1 MNHQDFPTI
10 LTGPQAEKV
19 GFTSLASEMCFSPVK
34 NATSDGVALQA
45 KGTHP
50 GVAATGEADQSGAM
64 QRLLRSIGCNV
75 KEGSKVKY
83 SGIEVVSGP
92 DIVLKPCFA
101 VNSTEC
107 MQKFTNPSA
116 VSISGRSSLVLKGE
130 GLTIESLDLDGALVV
145 ECEPGATGVIRK
157 LTVWNKGWVKVPT
170 DNSANEVIKMR
181 GYYMDKTETRKIVFK
196 KDGTIEGDYTPYRTP
211 MKMKKKEVDSEA
223 NKESNG
229 DKVVEKKSQDE
240 PKSKVEKTTE
250 THESAAPAVVLQKEE
265 APVETRE
272 KIAGLKSHAGSNGQ
286 NKVTEATTNQKRSIP
301 DDAISRDEVA
311 VDLSK
316 PASSEE
322 REKDAL
328 CGGACIIL

>member
-1 MNHQDFPTI
+1 
-10 LTGPQAEKV
+10 
-19 GFTSLASEMCFSPVK
+19 MCFSPVK

-92 DIVLKPCFA
+92 DIVLKPSFA

-130 GLTIESLDLDGALVV
+130 GLTIESLTLDGALIV
-145 ECEPGATGVIRK
+145 ECEPGATGIIRK
-157 LTVWNKGWVKVPT
+157 LSVWNKGWVKVPT
-170 DNSANEVIKMR
+170 NESANEVIKMR
-181 GYYMDKTETRKIVFK
+181 GYYMDKIETRKIVFK
-196 KDGTIEGDYTPYRTP
+196 KDGTIEGDYSPYPPVETE
-211 MKMKKKEVDSEA
+211 KKVVGAKA
-223 NKESNG
+223 NGGSNG
-229 DKVVEKKSQDE
+229 TKIVEKKSQDE
-240 PKSKVEKTTE
+240 SKIKVEKATTQK
-250 THESAAPAVVLQKEE
+250 SAAPAVVLQKEQ
-265 APVETRE
+265 APVEKKE
-272 KIAGLKSHAGSNGQ
+272 KVAGPKSHAGSNGK
-286 NKVTEATTNQKRSIP
+286 NKVTEATTPDVGIP
-301 DDAISRDEVA
+301 RDEVA
-311 VDLSK
+311 VDLSR

-322 REKDAL
+322 KENNTL